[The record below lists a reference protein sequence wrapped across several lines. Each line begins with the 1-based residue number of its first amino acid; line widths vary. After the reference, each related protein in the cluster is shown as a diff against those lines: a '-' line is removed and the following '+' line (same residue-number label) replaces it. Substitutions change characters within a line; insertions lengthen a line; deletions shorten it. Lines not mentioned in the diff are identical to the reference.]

1 MFKCVL
7 FKTLRDFVKP
17 FFYFFIGIFLISLLV
32 MYVIAEIPLVEFEA
46 ILGDL
51 PKIITAIVGGHSIL
65 DLTSVEGVLN
75 TDVFSII
82 APVIVIGLGVFSGI
96 SATANEEEK
105 RTLEII
111 LSLPIGRKRFLI
123 EKMISLI
130 IKVFLVGFIFWF
142 SFILS
147 AFIFDLS
154 LSYYNLAII
163 CLNLSFLGIIFG
175 LFSVFLGTITSNS
188 NVIFSVSSIFAIISY
203 IVFTLAPLFSKIS
216 FTKYFS
222 LFYYYKGGDPLV
234 NGLHHWHWMI
244 SILLIF
250 SFFIISLYKWD
261 LKELS

>member
-1 MFKCVL
+1 MFKSVL
-7 FKTLRDFVKP
+7 LKTLRDFVKP

-111 LSLPIGRKRFLI
+111 LSLPIGRKKFLI

-142 SFILS
+142 SFWRFNESNQVFSTGSYLRS
-147 AFIFDLS
+147 DRRPLALFDYTIHWNNHSCSHLQ
-154 LSYYNLAII
+154 
-163 CLNLSFLGIIFG
+163 
-175 LFSVFLGTITSNS
+175 GTLRTHE
-188 NVIFSVSSIFAIISY
+188 
-203 IVFTLAPLFSKIS
+203 K
-216 FTKYFS
+216 
-222 LFYYYKGGDPLV
+222 
-234 NGLHHWHWMI
+234 H
-244 SILLIF
+244 
-250 SFFIISLYKWD
+250 
-261 LKELS
+261 

>member
-1 MFKCVL
+1 MFKSVL
-7 FKTLRDFVKP
+7 LKTLRDFVKP

-51 PKIITAIVGGHSIL
+51 PKIITAIVGGHSVL

-82 APVIVIGLGVFSGI
+82 APVIVIGLG
-96 SATANEEEK
+96 
-105 RTLEII
+105 

>member
-1 MFKCVL
+1 MFKSVL
-7 FKTLRDFVKP
+7 LKTLRDFVKP

-163 CLNLSFLGIIFG
+163 CLNLSFLGIIFA
-175 LFSVFLGTITSNS
+175 
-188 NVIFSVSSIFAIISY
+188 IF
-203 IVFTLAPLFSKIS
+203 
-216 FTKYFS
+216 
-222 LFYYYKGGDPLV
+222 
-234 NGLHHWHWMI
+234 
-244 SILLIF
+244 
-250 SFFIISLYKWD
+250 
-261 LKELS
+261 